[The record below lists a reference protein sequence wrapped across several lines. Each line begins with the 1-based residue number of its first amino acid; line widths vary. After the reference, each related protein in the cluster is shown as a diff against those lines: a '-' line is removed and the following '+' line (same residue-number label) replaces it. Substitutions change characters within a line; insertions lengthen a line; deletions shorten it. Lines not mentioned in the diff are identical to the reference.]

1 MAQRFRLD
9 EHKKESRIFNGRLIF
24 SVSVVFLLVVILVS
38 WLVNLQF
45 VQHEYY
51 SARSDGN
58 RLHSQ
63 YIPPTR
69 GLIYDRQGRL
79 LAENRPIFNLTVVR
93 ELAEDFDRS
102 LQLLRDEIGLTD
114 EDIQQYEVRQGRRA
128 VPRSSVPLKIKL
140 DDDQIAKIAVNQH
153 RLPGIAVE
161 AQLLRYYPYSAGTAH
176 SIGYV
181 SEINREELQGMNEEE
196 ALNYRATDH
205 IGKTGIEK
213 TYEELLHGT
222 VGFETVE
229 KNNRGSVTR
238 VLGRTDPEPGR
249 DVQLHLDI
257 ALQMAAEEALGDRRG
272 AIVAIEPST
281 GGILAMISKPDY
293 DPNLFV
299 TGISRDQLSSLNR
312 SRHSPMFNR
321 AINSRV
327 PGSTI
332 KPIIGL
338 AGLYY
343 GVVDQDF
350 VISDPGYYRLQGRSR
365 PYYDWTWWVDKS
377 GHGQIDLE
385 RAIYQLSLIH
395 I

>member
-93 ELAEDFDRS
+93 ELAEDFDQS

-114 EDIQQYEVRQGRRA
+114 EDIQQYQVRQDRRA

-161 AQLLRYYPYSAGTAH
+161 AQLLRYYPYDQGT
-176 SIGYV
+176 SC
-181 SEINREELQGMNEEE
+181 
-196 ALNYRATDH
+196 
-205 IGKTGIEK
+205 
-213 TYEELLHGT
+213 LLYT
-222 VGFETVE
+222 
-229 KNNRGSVTR
+229 S
-238 VLGRTDPEPGR
+238 PSPR
-249 DVQLHLDI
+249 D
-257 ALQMAAEEALGDRRG
+257 
-272 AIVAIEPST
+272 
-281 GGILAMISKPDY
+281 
-293 DPNLFV
+293 
-299 TGISRDQLSSLNR
+299 
-312 SRHSPMFNR
+312 
-321 AINSRV
+321 
-327 PGSTI
+327 
-332 KPIIGL
+332 
-338 AGLYY
+338 
-343 GVVDQDF
+343 
-350 VISDPGYYRLQGRSR
+350 
-365 PYYDWTWWVDKS
+365 
-377 GHGQIDLE
+377 
-385 RAIYQLSLIH
+385 
-395 I
+395 

>member
-93 ELAEDFDRS
+93 ELAEDFDQS

-114 EDIQQYEVRQGRRA
+114 EDIQQYQVRQDRRA

-161 AQLLRYYPYSAGTAH
+161 AQLLRYYPYDQGTSH

-181 SEINREELQGMNEEE
+181 SEINREELQGMN
-196 ALNYRATDH
+196 AVSYT
-205 IGKTGIEK
+205 
-213 TYEELLHGT
+213 
-222 VGFETVE
+222 
-229 KNNRGSVTR
+229 
-238 VLGRTDPEPGR
+238 
-249 DVQLHLDI
+249 HLT
-257 ALQMAAEEALGDRRG
+257 LPTKR
-272 AIVAIEPST
+272 IV
-281 GGILAMISKPDY
+281 
-293 DPNLFV
+293 
-299 TGISRDQLSSLNR
+299 
-312 SRHSPMFNR
+312 
-321 AINSRV
+321 
-327 PGSTI
+327 
-332 KPIIGL
+332 
-338 AGLYY
+338 
-343 GVVDQDF
+343 
-350 VISDPGYYRLQGRSR
+350 
-365 PYYDWTWWVDKS
+365 
-377 GHGQIDLE
+377 
-385 RAIYQLSLIH
+385 
-395 I
+395 